1 MQQIAQ
7 NNKGASVNAL
17 ENYFRTKLNV
27 MAIVYV
33 TLIAVAVYSQ
43 NV

>member
-1 MQQIAQ
+1 M
-7 NNKGASVNAL
+7 NAL